1 MNYSAGIKA
10 CLPFGIVFFTLPLVI
25 NFIYDYTWEE
35 NLADTFKLSRVIA
48 GLIMTIGYGLY
59 QAKNQ
64 KKL

>member
-10 CLPFGIVFFTLPLVI
+10 CLPFGIVFFSFPLII
-25 NFIYDYTWEE
+25 NALYGYTWDA
-35 NLADTFKLSRVIA
+35 NLADTFKLSRVIT
-48 GLIMTIGYGLY
+48 GTIMTIGYGLY